1 MIDIHE
7 WEEFKITKLF
17 GNPEK
22 PATRSVQKYES
33 GKTPYVS
40 SSKYNNGVINFLTPK
55 NEDDI
60 EKGKCITVNPLDGTS
75 FWQEE
80 DFLARGGGGS
90 SIFFLRNHN
99 LNKYNA
105 LFICTILRKRLSVE
119 YSDMA
124 NSKTFE
130 NTILLPVDTK
140 KSDEPDW
147 KYMENFT
154 KHKELLCKKKLESIL
169 NQ

>member
-1 MIDIHE
+1 MIDTHE
-7 WEEFKITKLF
+7 WKEFKITKIF

-22 PATRSVQKYES
+22 PAKRSIQKYES
-33 GKTPYVS
+33 GDISYIS
-40 SSKYNNGVINFLTPK
+40 SSKYNNGVIGFLAPK

-75 FWQEE
+75 FWQEK

-90 SIFFLRNHN
+90 SIFFLRNQN
-99 LNKYNA
+99 LNRFNA
-105 LFICTILRKRLSVE
+105 LFICTVLRKRLSVE
-119 YSDMA
+119 YNDMA

-130 NTILLPVDTK
+130 NTILLPVSSK

-147 KYMENFT
+147 EYMENFI
-154 KHKELLCKKKLESIL
+154 KNKEQLCKKKLESIL
-169 NQ
+169 K